1 MKELRLTILRPHQY
15 NSPRMNSDEPAV
27 TVADAEQPLPA
38 FADGILRRYQPLVP
52 LGVWL
57 VVILTLLFIPC
68 KIISYGYIPR
78 DDALRHAAKAVSGK
92 PWQDILVMRSDFLI
106 DPHPGWHAVLGSI
119 HRLTDWN
126 AEKLVVVSVIGL
138 MLLVTMA
145 ALPWLRRPESWLAAL
160 LAVTICVP
168 RLTNRLTLGRP
179 YLVTV
184 ATFILLILIW
194 SRMGNRRPR
203 LLEIGATLLLIA
215 LDAWIH
221 GGWYQ
226 LGLPIAALALSGRWR
241 TALWYGGCWLA
252 GSVLG
257 CGFTGHPWA
266 FLYQSA
272 KHLFGVFGDFHV
284 DRELSAE
291 LLPSGGDPPM
301 VLAVIAMILWR
312 ARSSDWSV
320 RELRNPVFMM
330 AVVGWLLGLKMYRFW
345 DDWGLPATI
354 LWLAFELQKQ
364 VENLLPFASWRR
376 LLLASGLGAG
386 LFLSSTSDINNRFTW
401 NLTNDYLD
409 ADNPAM
415 AGWLPD
421 KGGILYSADMAL
433 FFETFFKNPT
443 AQWRYVLGFEPAL
456 MQPDD
461 LATLRHIQW
470 NYGDLRAYE
479 PWVKKMRAEDRLA
492 VRASRLNA
500 SGPPNIPQLEWYYP
514 VSDIWIGRLPRGTN
528 APPAQ
533 R

>member
-1 MKELRLTILRPHQY
+1 MI
-15 NSPRMNSDEPAV
+15 SDETAARHSDV
-27 TVADAEQPLPA
+27 EQPLPA
-38 FADGILRRYQPLVP
+38 FATNFLERFQPLIP

-57 VVILTLLFIPC
+57 IVILTFLFIPG
-68 KIISYGYIPR
+68 KIITYGYIPR

-92 PWQDILVMRSDFLI
+92 PWSEILVMRSDFLI
-106 DPHPGWHAVLGSI
+106 DPHPGWHAVLGAV

-126 AEKLVVVSVIGL
+126 TEKLVVFSVVGL

-145 ALPWLRRPESWLAAL
+145 PLPWLRRPECWLAAL
-160 LAVTICVP
+160 LATTICVP
-168 RLTNRLTLGRP
+168 RLASRLALGRP

-203 LLEIGATLLLIA
+203 MSEIASTLLLIA

-226 LGLPIAALALSGRWR
+226 LALPLAALAICRRWR
-241 TALWYGGCWLA
+241 PALWYGACWLV

-257 CGFTGHPWA
+257 CAFTGHPWG
-266 FLYQSA
+266 FLYQCV

-301 VLAVIAMILWR
+301 VFAVIAMLLWR
-312 ARSSDWSV
+312 SRSPNWNA
-320 RELRNPVFMM
+320 RELLNPIFMM
-330 AVVGWLLGLKMYRFW
+330 AVLGWLLGLKMFRFW
-345 DDWGLPATI
+345 DDWGLPATV

-364 VENLLPFASWRR
+364 LEIILPLDSWRR
-376 LLLASGLGAG
+376 LILTSGLGAG
-386 LFLSSTSDINNRFTW
+386 LFLSSTSDINNRYTW

-409 ADNPAM
+409 ASNPAL

-421 KGGILYSADMAL
+421 KGGILYSADMSV

-443 AQWRYVLGFEPAL
+443 APWRYVLGFESAL

-461 LATLRHIQW
+461 LAILRRIQW

-479 PWVKKMRAEDRLA
+479 PWANKLRPEDRLV
-492 VRASRLNA
+492 VRASRLGA
-500 SGPPNIPQLEWYYP
+500 SGPPNLPQLEWYYA
-514 VSDIWIGRLPRGTN
+514 VSDLWVGRLPRGTN
-528 APPAQ
+528 SPPTGSH
-533 R
+533 